1 MSEQP
6 NYPVGIQSFA
16 VIRQTNAVYVDKTD
30 LVYKL
35 TRQSKYVFLSRPR
48 RFGKTL
54 LASTL
59 QFYFEGRKELFT
71 GLAIDSLETEWTAY
85 PVLRFDFST
94 PKGVPACDLSRA
106 LALKMHDYEELYGR
120 NELEK
125 TVGERLNG
133 IIRRAFQKTGK
144 PAVVIIDE
152 YDAPVL
158 EALNNDAEIELVR
171 KVMRDFYSPLKACD
185 DYLRFVFITGISTF
199 SQLSIFSELNNL
211 NIITDYDE
219 YASICGITL
228 QELRDNFQPGIK
240 ALAERENCTPDEAVE
255 ILRNQYDGYH
265 FSKQMV
271 DIFNPFSLL
280 KAFDSGNVQDYW
292 FQTGTPAF
300 LLQMLSA
307 HKTDWHFSIED
318 IEATKPV
325 SLSRFNSSLERQ
337 SGPIPLLY
345 QSGYLTIKKYIPDY
359 DLYVLGVPNTEVR
372 VGLLMNL
379 LPLYSDVDP
388 EDALDATKTIS
399 SYLRNGDPDA
409 ALHHVQALLSS
420 IPFMRGDRD
429 ILRDAEKTEAYY
441 HRLIF
446 IIFKMLHRQVSAE
459 VRSAKGAADIVVET
473 NKYVYII
480 EIKLDASAE
489 EALRQINEKNY
500 AAPYL
505 ADGRKVT
512 KVGVNLSCKERTITS
527 WLTD

>member
-1 MSEQP
+1 
-6 NYPVGIQSFA
+6 
-16 VIRQTNAVYVDKTD
+16 
-30 LVYKL
+30 
-35 TRQSKYVFLSRPR
+35 
-48 RFGKTL
+48 
-54 LASTL
+54 
-59 QFYFEGRKELFT
+59 
-71 GLAIDSLETEWTAY
+71 
-85 PVLRFDFST
+85 
-94 PKGVPACDLSRA
+94 
-106 LALKMHDYEELYGR
+106 MHEYEELYGR

-133 IIRRAFQKTGK
+133 IIRRAYQATGK
-144 PAVVIIDE
+144 PAVLIIDE
-152 YDAPVL
+152 YDAPML
-158 EALNNDAEIELVR
+158 EALTENSEIEMVR

-228 QELRDNFQPGIK
+228 QELKDNFQPGIE
-240 ALAERENCTPDEAVE
+240 AMAAREHCTIDEAVE

-292 FQTGTPAF
+292 FQTGTPTF
-300 LLQMLSA
+300 LLHMLKK
-307 HKTDWHFSIED
+307 HQTDWQFSIED
-318 IEATKPV
+318 LEATKPV
-325 SLSRFNSSLERQ
+325 SLSRFNTSLELQ
-337 SGPIPLLY
+337 AGPIPLLY
-345 QSGYLTIKKYIPDY
+345 QSGYLTIKEYIADN

-399 SYLRNGDPDA
+399 GDLRNGNCDA
-409 ALHHVQALLSS
+409 ALRQVQALLSS

-441 HRLIF
+441 HRLFF

-459 VRSAKGAADIVVET
+459 VRSAKGAADVVVKT
-473 NKYVYII
+473 GSYIYI
-480 EIKLDASAE
+480 FEIKIDASAD
-489 EALRQINEKNY
+489 EALRQINEKGY
-500 AAPYL
+500 ATPYL
-505 ADGRKVT
+505 DDGRKVI
-512 KVGVNLSCKERTITS
+512 KVGVNFSTVDRTITS